1 MDTDTDF
8 PANTQ
13 DLNELAMRIRDAHRG
28 VQAAGGALLH
38 QAMAAGDALIA
49 AQQKVSSNWKPW
61 LRENCFLSV
70 DTALVYQ
77 RLARHREQIEAELG
91 RVGELSLRAALRLI
105 AEPKPKNTEKK
116 KQKGNET
123 LLAHWKR
130 ESNQERTDFLDGVGV
145 DGIRKAA
152 SLGFYRELKNRLHD
166 EKVDTDP
173 NSKLTKILRQALSH
187 LKIADDPTTGETVA
201 ASQINATVSS
211 LRGILRQCPDFLELA
226 VVIAASKARRRAA

>member
-1 MDTDTDF
+1 VSDTDF
-8 PANTQ
+8 PTDTQ
-13 DLNELAMRIRDAHRG
+13 DLDELAKRIRDAHRG
-28 VQAAGGALLH
+28 VQSAGGALLH
-38 QAMAAGDALIA
+38 HAMAAGDALTIA
-49 AQQKVSSNWKPW
+49 LNKISGNRKKW

-91 RVGELSLRAALRLI
+91 RVGDLSLRAALRLI
-105 AEPKPKNTEKK
+105 AEPKPKSTEKK

-130 ESNQERTDFLDGVGV
+130 ESDQERTDFLDGVGV

-152 SLGFYRELKNRLHD
+152 SLGFYRELNNCLHD
-166 EKVDTDP
+166 EKVDAGP
-173 NSKLTKILRQALSH
+173 NSRLTKILRQALSH
-187 LKIADDPTTGETVA
+187 LKTADDPATSETVA
-201 ASQINATVSS
+201 ASQINAAVSS